1 MSDTDILKKEIQSW
15 YPDQTFTDAELSE
28 MARRLVSFFATSAQI
43 MQEAKNTKKTSIKR
57 KKSRIFLKVHDII
70 K

>member
-1 MSDTDILKKEIQSW
+1 MSDIDILKKEIKSW

-28 MARRLVSFFATSAQI
+28 IVRRLVSFFATSAQI
-43 MQEAKNTKKTSIKR
+43 MQEAKKTEKTSIKR
-57 KKSRIFLKVHDII
+57 KNRVLFKKNT